1 MAVLLMAILA
11 IGAVSAESIDDADAS
26 IAIDDGDSGIE
37 LSDSPA
43 EDVSTLSTVDDSTV
57 AADEDVE
64 NILGDERPSYD
75 LNDDTYSTYFNDD
88 GTAKDILVPGD
99 QAGDYDLVIGTLND
113 KKIIIDYGSQI
124 NIVAKEGEGI
134 INNGTII
141 IGDDYG
147 NAGSVFISGL
157 TFNNYNKDGIDVREG
172 STDIQIDNN
181 KFNLE
186 YDSTFGNTSIAIATH
201 GFVSGV
207 SITNNVITM
216 KSDVMYTYGIDLIHY
231 LSIDPSVAGMDA
243 AEDFNVSDNTII
255 IDSTAQTGMAEGM
268 YLDTLVGSLFENN
281 IIKISTMGA
290 CANYGIQLADS
301 YAFFDFDNWAP
312 SPYNVTI
319 KGNDISLKSTDMAY
333 GITVISIYGWGP
345 NMEDDWIK
353 DMVIADNTV
362 NIESQKG
369 AIGIGAKSS
378 DVEITNN
385 NVFVIANAEAINGA
399 YPDGEFG
406 DETAVITLV
415 TFDPNMGAVDYDYS
429 NITVTG
435 NTITTNVAPFNI
447 TKNDTGNQPLVVED
461 NTIKTITEID
471 DSNYATYFNED
482 GTIKTDAPINPND
495 IIVLGELNNKK
506 LVIDI
511 PLTIKGNGNKLTNT
525 TISLVTGADGT
536 TVSGL
541 DMYYE
546 DDGSAVFA
554 IIAVNNGVSDVV
566 IADNTIFTVS
576 ASSWNYDMA
585 ISVYGAPVGSK
596 NITISGN
603 TITMSGDA
611 GGLYAI
617 DVQNYDPYWTKG
629 QGTTGLTITDNNLII
644 SGSSMVEPIYI
655 SNCNDILVDGNV
667 IMSSTSG
674 GDAYGI
680 GTSTNNNFT
689 VTNNMILVASQNNMA
704 YGVASPDSKDVV
716 IDNNNITASGVGAI
730 GIGFVNDENVE
741 VDGNTITI
749 YGGDYTTVSTYE
761 KIGTGNAAIL
771 DKSGNTGVVIGENTI
786 VENCPLTIND
796 NNYATYFNED
806 GTIKDD
812 APISANDLIFL
823 GELNNKKF
831 VIDVPLTVKGAN
843 GNKLTN
849 TTISLVTGADGTTI
863 SGLDMYYEDDG
874 SAVFAIIAVNNGVSN
889 VEITKNTITTVSSS
903 SWNYDMAISV
913 YGAPVGS
920 KNITISGNTI
930 TMSGDAGGLY
940 AIDAQNYDPYWNKG
954 QGVTGLNIS
963 DNIISVTGS
972 GMVEPIYVSNCND
985 ILVDGNKITSSS
997 TGGDAYAIGS
1007 SANNNF
1013 TITNNEMDVTSEKKM
1028 AYGVAS
1034 PDSKDVVIDN
1044 NNITSTG
1051 IGAIG
1056 VGFINDENV
1065 EVDGNIITI
1074 TGEDYSSIST
1084 YEKIGTGN
1092 AAILDKSGNTGVVIG
1107 QNTITENCPLTID
1120 DSNYATY
1127 FNNDGTIKDD
1137 APISAN
1143 DLILLGNLTNKKLVI
1158 DVPLTIKGI
1167 KNMKLTNTTI
1177 DLVTGA
1183 DGTTIRG
1190 LDMYYEDDGSAVFAV
1205 IAVNNGVS
1213 DVVIADN
1220 TITTVSAPSWNYDM
1234 AISVYGSED
1243 GSKNIA
1249 ITGNTI
1255 TMSGDAGGLYAIDV
1269 QNYDPFWNKGKGT
1282 TGLTIKDNIISI
1294 SSSGMV
1300 EPIYVSNC
1308 NDILVEGNTITSSTT
1323 GGDAYG
1329 IGTASN
1335 NNITF
1340 RYNEIDVSSQNNIAY
1355 GITST
1360 LSNDVVIDENTITST
1375 GVAAVGVGIQ
1385 NDKGVE
1391 INGNT
1396 ISITGEDYTLINT
1409 FDSLGP
1415 ANAAILNKQE
1425 SNTDLVIGENTL
1437 TENGEVTTEIKVGTG
1452 AEELQKLID
1461 NAAPGS
1467 TIDLGDKD
1475 FYKVSDVVIDKD
1487 LTITGG
1493 NIVGEPGKAIFVVAP
1508 KSADGPSEVNITDV
1522 NFKVNDA
1529 TTIVQAT
1536 ADNATNPTAID
1547 VASINIKNNNIELA
1561 SEDVVAESVTVLE
1574 LDSERGVLAP
1584 TGEIAVSG
1592 NNLPAGVDPF
1602 DFKVT
1607 SIATDDGVVI
1617 PDGPISTER
1626 TETEIIYQNMTT
1638 TAVDV
1643 DTDGRVGKYFYITL
1657 KDKNGNL
1664 LKNKPIQ
1671 IGFNGV
1677 VYDRTTDE
1685 NGSAKLQIN
1694 LKNAG
1699 TYTFAVSYLGD
1710 DAYNGSFIVAK
1721 IVVNKQKGSLT
1732 VPNKSYKA
1740 SASTKSLTA
1749 TFKSASGKVVK
1760 GKKIT
1765 FTVNGKSYSATTNAK
1780 GVATVKVSL
1789 NTKGT
1794 YSFTA
1799 KFAGNTMYAAISKKA
1814 TLKIT

>member
-268 YLDTLVGSLFENN
+268 YLDTLTGSIFENN

-312 SPYNVTI
+312 SPYDVTI

-461 NTIKTITEID
+461 NSIKTITEID
-471 DSNYATYFNED
+471 DNNYATYFNED
-482 GTIKTDAPINPND
+482 GTIKDGAPISAND

-506 LVIDI
+506 FVIDV

-566 IADNTIFTVS
+566 IADNTITTVS

-596 NITISGN
+596 NITISSN

-644 SGSSMVEPIYI
+644 SGSGMVEPIYI
-655 SNCNDILVDGNV
+655 SNCNDILLDGNV
-667 IMSSTSG
+667 IMSSASG

-771 DKSGNTGVVIGENTI
+771 DKSGNTGVVIGE
-786 VENCPLTIND
+786 
-796 NNYATYFNED
+796 
-806 GTIKDD
+806 
-812 APISANDLIFL
+812 
-823 GELNNKKF
+823 
-831 VIDVPLTVKGAN
+831 
-843 GNKLTN
+843 
-849 TTISLVTGADGTTI
+849 
-863 SGLDMYYEDDG
+863 
-874 SAVFAIIAVNNGVSN
+874 
-889 VEITKNTITTVSSS
+889 
-903 SWNYDMAISV
+903 
-913 YGAPVGS
+913 
-920 KNITISGNTI
+920 
-930 TMSGDAGGLY
+930 
-940 AIDAQNYDPYWNKG
+940 
-954 QGVTGLNIS
+954 
-963 DNIISVTGS
+963 
-972 GMVEPIYVSNCND
+972 
-985 ILVDGNKITSSS
+985 
-997 TGGDAYAIGS
+997 
-1007 SANNNF
+1007 
-1013 TITNNEMDVTSEKKM
+1013 
-1028 AYGVAS
+1028 
-1034 PDSKDVVIDN
+1034 
-1044 NNITSTG
+1044 
-1051 IGAIG
+1051 
-1056 VGFINDENV
+1056 
-1065 EVDGNIITI
+1065 
-1074 TGEDYSSIST
+1074 
-1084 YEKIGTGN
+1084 
-1092 AAILDKSGNTGVVIG
+1092 
-1107 QNTITENCPLTID
+1107 NTITENCPLTID

-1437 TENGEVTTEIKVGTG
+1437 TENGEATTEIKVGTG

-1467 TIDLGDKD
+1467 TIDLGDKT

-1493 NIVGEPGKAIFVVAP
+1493 NIVGEPGKDIFVVAP
-1508 KSADGPSEVNITDV
+1508 KSAGGPNEVNITDV
-1522 NFKVNDA
+1522 NFKVNNA

-1547 VASINIKNNNIELA
+1547 VASINIKNNNIKLA

-1592 NNLPAGVDPF
+1592 NDLPAGVDPF

-1617 PDGPISTER
+1617 PDGPLNTER

-1643 DTDGRVGKYFYITL
+1643 DTDGRIGKYFYITL
-1657 KDKNGNL
+1657 QDKNGNL
-1664 LKNKPIQ
+1664 LKNKPVQ

-1677 VYDRTTDE
+1677 VYDRTTD
-1685 NGSAKLQIN
+1685 NDGKARLQIN